1 MFLQPKTMDEY
12 IDLVHEAIYELDE
25 LRVSIDDSGLEDE
38 WERYRDL
45 LEPLDTGL
53 RKLYEELTSGAYRC
67 RPGEDLPFMPLVERL
82 GREVPVKP
90 LLEAINRAHRQG
102 L

>member
-1 MFLQPKTMDEY
+1 MDEY
-12 IDLVHEAIYELDE
+12 IDLVHEAIYEVDE
-25 LRVSIDDSGLEDE
+25 LRLAIEESSLDDE

-45 LEPLDTGL
+45 LEPLDIEL
-53 RKLYEELTSGAYRC
+53 RKLYEELTSGRYRF
-67 RPGEDLPFMPLVERL
+67 RPGEDLPFLPIIERL

-90 LLEAINRAHRQG
+90 LLEAINATHRRG